1 MLSAIECQYTE
12 LSGKNAVNTTI
23 TILVLAS
30 IVNATNCSV
39 VELPKEA
46 KSSKVTVAVT
56 AFLPD
61 YSAIGTTTLS
71 IMTLSIM
78 TPSLMTLIKT
88 TDKM

>member
-1 MLSAIECQYTE
+1 MVI
-12 LSGKNAVNTTI
+12 
-23 TILVLAS
+23 
-30 IVNATNCSV
+30 ATNYSV

-56 AFLPD
+56 TFLPD